1 MPKQKP
7 CKSLVKRVRVTR
19 NGKVMAK
26 GAGGRHKRSAKS
38 PVQKRRLSKIRPL
51 EGAAV
56 KQIRLGLGLI

>member
-19 NGKVMAK
+19 NGKIMAK
-26 GAGGRHKRSAKS
+26 GAGGRHKRVRKS

-51 EGAAV
+51 EGGAV
-56 KQIRLGLGLI
+56 KQILLGLGLI

>member
-7 CKSLVKRVRVTR
+7 VKSLVKRVRVTR

-26 GAGGRHKRSAKS
+26 GAGCRHKKVVKS
-38 PVQKRRLSKIRPL
+38 PSQKRRLGKVRPL

-56 KQIRLGLGLI
+56 KQCLLGLGLI

>member
-19 NGKVMAK
+19 TGKVMAK
-26 GAGGRHKRSAKS
+26 GAGSRHKRVRKSA
-38 PVQKRRLSKIRPL
+38 VQKRRLSKIRPL

-56 KQIRLGLGLI
+56 KQIRMGLGLI

>member
-19 NGKVMAK
+19 TGKVMAK
-26 GAGGRHKRSAKS
+26 GAGGRHKRVRKS
-38 PVQKRRLSKIRPL
+38 PAQKRRLSKIRPL

-56 KQIRLGLGLI
+56 RQIRLGLGLI

>member
-7 CKSLVKRVRVTR
+7 CKSLVKRVRVTL

-26 GAGGRHKRSAKS
+26 GAGGRHKRAVKS
-38 PVQKRRLSKIRPL
+38 PARKRRLSKIRPL
-51 EGAAV
+51 EGAAA

>member
-26 GAGGRHKRSAKS
+26 GAGSRHKRVRKS
-38 PVQKRRLSKIRPL
+38 PQQKRRLGKVRPL

>member
-7 CKSLVKRVRVTR
+7 NKSLIKRVRVTR
-19 NGKVMAK
+19 TGKVMAK
-26 GAGGRHKRSAKS
+26 GAGGRHKRAVKS
-38 PVQKRRLSKIRPL
+38 SVQKRRLSKIRPL

>member
-26 GAGGRHKRSAKS
+26 GAGGRHKRAGKS
-38 PVQKRRLSKIRPL
+38 PSQKRRLSKIRPL

-56 KQIRLGLGLI
+56 RQIRLGLGLI

>member
-7 CKSLVKRVRVTR
+7 VKALVKRVRVTR

-26 GAGGRHKRSAKS
+26 GAGGRHKRVRKSA
-38 PVQKRRLSKIRPL
+38 VQKRRLSKVRPL

>member
-19 NGKVMAK
+19 TGKVMAK
-26 GAGGRHKRSAKS
+26 GAGSRHKRVVKSAQ
-38 PVQKRRLSKIRPL
+38 QKRRVGKIRPL

-56 KQIRLGLGLI
+56 KQIRAGLGLI